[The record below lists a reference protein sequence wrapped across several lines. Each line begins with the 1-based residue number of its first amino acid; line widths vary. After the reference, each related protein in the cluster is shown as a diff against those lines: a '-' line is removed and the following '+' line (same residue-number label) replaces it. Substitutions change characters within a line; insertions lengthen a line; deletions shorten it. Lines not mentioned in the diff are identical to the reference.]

1 MLSARVNSEH
11 FAPMAATMRCMIR
24 SDDRI
29 AWLRRLAW
37 LCAVLVLAVTSLSAF
52 IRLSKAG
59 LGCSPWPQCYMQ
71 NLGPGDQG
79 LSPLVGEAVARARV
93 AHRILAVATLLLVI
107 AMLMTTVTQGA
118 MTQRRQG
125 RLVFALLML
134 ALFLAVLGR
143 WTPNAR
149 VPAVTLANLLAGF
162 AMFAISWRLAVST
175 GQTNATTLVQ
185 RRLVRWAWLGTALL
199 IAQIALGGLVA
210 TGRFGLSCPQLW
222 ACDLTQAG
230 WEAFIPWREPG
241 FDAAQPGNPTG
252 ALLHVVHR
260 LGSLVLAGVLLPLA
274 VAAWRG
280 GRRATG
286 LALLVL
292 LLVQGALGVALVA
305 AGLPLAIALAHNV
318 AAALLLA
325 VVVSLTDNGRPLP

>member
-1 MLSARVNSEH
+1 MTRTDNR
-11 FAPMAATMRCMIR
+11 M
-24 SDDRI
+24 

-37 LCAVLVLAVTSLSAF
+37 LCVVLVLAVTSLSAF

-59 LGCSPWPQCYMQ
+59 LGCSPWPQCHLQ
-71 NLGPGDQG
+71 NLGPVDQG
-79 LSPLVGEAVARARV
+79 ASLVGEAVVNARV

-118 MTQRRQG
+118 ITQPRQG
-125 RLVFALLML
+125 RQVVALLML

-143 WTPNAR
+143 WTANAR
-149 VPAVTLANLLAGF
+149 APAVTLANLLAGF
-162 AMFAISWRLAVST
+162 AMLAVSWRLATSPARIHI
-175 GQTNATTLVQ
+175 ATPAQ
-185 RRLVRWAWLGTALL
+185 RRLAGWAWWGTALL

-210 TGRFGLSCPQLW
+210 ANRFGLSCPQLW
-222 ACDLTQAG
+222 SCDLTQAG
-230 WEAFIPWREPG
+230 WDAFNPLREPG
-241 FDAAQPGNPTG
+241 FDAARPGNPTG

-260 LGSLVLAGVLLPLA
+260 LGSLVLAGVLVPLA
-274 VAAWRG
+274 IAAWRG

-292 LLVQGALGVALVA
+292 LLVQGALGVTLVA
-305 AGLPLAIALAHNV
+305 AGLPLPIALAHNV

-325 VVVSLTDNGRPLP
+325 VVVSLTDNRRPLP